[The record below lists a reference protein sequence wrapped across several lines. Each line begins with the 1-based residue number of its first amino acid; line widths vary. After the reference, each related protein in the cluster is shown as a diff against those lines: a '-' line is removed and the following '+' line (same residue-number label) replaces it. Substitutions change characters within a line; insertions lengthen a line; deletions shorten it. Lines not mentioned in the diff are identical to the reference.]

1 MSIYYL
7 EYILLML
14 NLDVIN
20 AMHENEHYTNIY
32 MFVYRNKMSIYMWQ

>member
-1 MSIYYL
+1 MSIYHL
-7 EYILLML
+7 EYILLM

-20 AMHENEHYTNIY
+20 AMHETEHFYTNIY